1 MDNAL
6 STLCKVRIGHVPA
19 TMRSMLLQ
27 HRKKRKE
34 QGNVMSWRIPFAM
47 VKVEFKKGDNN
58 LSRLYERKPK
68 HSSKPQYRDK

>member
-6 STLCKVRIGHVPA
+6 STLCKVKTVHVPA

-27 HRKKRKE
+27 HHKKRKE
-34 QGNVMSWRIPFAM
+34 QGNVMSLRKPFAM
-47 VKVEFKKGDNN
+47 IKVEFKKGGNS
-58 LSRLYERKPK
+58 LSGLHERKPK